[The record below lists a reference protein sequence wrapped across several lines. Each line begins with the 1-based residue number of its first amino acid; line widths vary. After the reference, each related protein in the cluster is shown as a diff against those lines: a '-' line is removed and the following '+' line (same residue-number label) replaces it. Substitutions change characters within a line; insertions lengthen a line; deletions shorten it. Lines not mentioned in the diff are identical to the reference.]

1 MADFLNSSLTGLMAF
16 QRALSTTSHNIA
28 NVNTEGYNRQRV
40 DLASVAAPLD
50 STGGA
55 GMGVRVSNISRVL
68 DQFQV
73 AQIRTDVAEQNRLNA
88 FTQMSTQ
95 LDSLLANPSTGLSQP
110 LQDFSD
116 SLQTV
121 ADSPASLPARQVA
134 LGQANALAD
143 RLQTLDQRLQAQS
156 SEVNQRLGAAVTE
169 VNSLAESV
177 AALNGSI
184 FAASS
189 GGGIPPNDLL
199 DQRDLVLRQLSELVS
214 TDVVTQ
220 EDGQLNVFVGS
231 GQPLVLGNQANEIAL
246 TNGPFGAVSRDI
258 GFVTSSGVA
267 KIEIDGGQIGG
278 LMDFQR
284 EMLAPG
290 RNVIGAMAVALAD
303 TVNAQH
309 RQGMTL
315 QGDLGGEF
323 FAVGAAQLL
332 PRSENT
338 GGGELAVSVV
348 DVQALTM
355 NDYVMTY
362 DGANYSLTRSDTG
375 ASVALSGTG
384 TALDPFLA
392 EGLSIVVDTPPA
404 AGDQFMIRPTAEA
417 AAGFALVLS
426 DPENLAAAS
435 PVRASSSLSNTG
447 TATSTG
453 VTITNVDDP
462 NLLTSVT
469 IAFSDANTY
478 SVNGIGSF
486 AYAAGTPIVVNGWEL
501 TLDGTPTDGDQFV
514 VSENAG
520 GVGDNRN
527 ALALAGVLER
537 GVLSGG
543 TASVRNEYG
552 NLVAQTSSVTRR
564 AEINLTAQTAITERA
579 IADQL
584 AISGVNLDEE
594 AANMLRFQ
602 QAYQASAQ
610 LISVADVLFQTMLS
624 SVRRK

>member
-40 DLASVAAPLD
+40 DLASVASPLD

-189 GGGIPPNDLL
+189 GGRIPPNDLL

-214 TDVVTQ
+214 IDVVTQ

-267 KIEIDGGQIGG
+267 KIDIDGGQIGG

-290 RNVIGAMAVALAD
+290 RNVLGAMAVALAD

-453 VTITNVDDP
+453 VTISNVDDP

-624 SVRRK
+624 SVRR

>member
-624 SVRRK
+624 SVRR